1 MLYKHRSF
9 LCKSVARFQAGECC
23 TCAFFAGED
32 FPRSES
38 MGFNRLLSQVV
49 SKPFSFTPFW
59 VRYPVWLVQNQM
71 DRINQVVA
79 GCGNHHFTSQLIFS
93 ELKESMVMDD
103 MLQCFPP
110 KNAYRLK
117 HLPTSSS
124 STKTE
129 PSVEDLLRG
138 ITFQVH
144 ELGHGGVLQVLSQ
157 QGRGWMRHKGGKDL
171 GGELKSSK
179 VSY

>member
-1 MLYKHRSF
+1 
-9 LCKSVARFQAGECC
+9 
-23 TCAFFAGED
+23 
-32 FPRSES
+32 
-38 MGFNRLLSQVV
+38 
-49 SKPFSFTPFW
+49 
-59 VRYPVWLVQNQM
+59 M

-124 STKTE
+124 STNQ
-129 PSVEDLLRG
+129 S
-138 ITFQVH
+138 
-144 ELGHGGVLQVLSQ
+144 QVLRTSYVAS
-157 QGRGWMRHKGGKDL
+157 L
-171 GGELKSSK
+171 SKSMSLAMEEF
-179 VSY
+179 YRY

>member
-1 MLYKHRSF
+1 
-9 LCKSVARFQAGECC
+9 
-23 TCAFFAGED
+23 
-32 FPRSES
+32 
-38 MGFNRLLSQVV
+38 
-49 SKPFSFTPFW
+49 
-59 VRYPVWLVQNQM
+59 M
-71 DRINQVVA
+71 DTINEVVA

-103 MLQCFPP
+103 MLQGFPP
-110 KNAYRLK
+110 KNAYRWK
-117 HLPTSSS
+117 HLSTSSS